1 MHESHYVDCKVELH
15 EWIIALWSNI
25 KKQSKSWDCLMAG
38 HTLKIRAVDTIIDT
52 IKETTNIGSTW
63 GKRNIKRSI
72 CITTLI
78 V

>member
-1 MHESHYVDCKVELH
+1 
-15 EWIIALWSNI
+15 
-25 KKQSKSWDCLMAG
+25 MAG
-38 HTLKIRAVDTIIDT
+38 HTLKVCAVDTIIDT

-78 V
+78 VETDQLVKYFIIEPPVHRY

>member
-1 MHESHYVDCKVELH
+1 MK
-15 EWIIALWSNI
+15 N
-25 KKQSKSWDCLMAG
+25 QSKCWDGLMAG
-38 HTLKIRAVDTIIDT
+38 HTLKVCAVDTITDT